1 MEYDLSGII
10 DLHIH
15 TQPDVQPRLLDD
27 LQAAEEAKKAGMR
40 AILIKSHVVPTAGRA
55 AIAEKAVSGIRVF
68 GGLALNSAVGGINPD
83 AVEVAI
89 GMGARVIWMPTR
101 SARNMFRRTRLEDGI
116 TIFDEGNMLLPV
128 VGRILEGIRQANIVL
143 ATGHLSVS
151 ESIALVQMAKAMGL
165 RKIVVTHPESE
176 LVRMPLEVQQ
186 ELSGPGVYF
195 ERCFVDTTQSMNCAT
210 SIEEIGERIRRVGF
224 ESTLL
229 STDLGQPINPSPVEG
244 MGAYLA
250 ALQAAGFSEK
260 EITRMASEIPA
271 TLMDM

>member
-1 MEYDLSGII
+1 MEYDLNGLI

-27 LQAAEEAKKAGMR
+27 LQAAEEAKKARMR

-55 AIAEKAVSGIRVF
+55 AIAEKVVGGFRVF
-68 GGLALNSAVGGINPD
+68 GGLVLNSAVGGLNPD
-83 AVEVAI
+83 AVEAAI
-89 GMGARVIWMPTR
+89 SMGARVIWMPTR
-101 SARNMFRRTRLEDGI
+101 SARSMFQQAGLQGGI
-116 TIFDEGNMLLPV
+116 TIFNDRDLILPV
-128 VGRILEGIRQANIVL
+128 VGAILECIRQADIVL

-151 ESIALVQMAKAMGL
+151 ESIALVKMAKGIKL

-186 ELSGPGVYF
+186 DMSGPGVYF
-195 ERCFVDTTQSMNCAT
+195 ERCFVDTTQLMNCAT

-224 ESTLL
+224 ESTML
-229 STDLGQPINPSPVEG
+229 STDLGQPINPPPVQG
-244 MGAYLA
+244 MAAYLA
-250 ALQAAGFSEK
+250 ALKLAGFSET
-260 EITRMASEIPA
+260 EIYRMAGENPA

>member
-27 LQAAEEAKKAGMR
+27 LQAAEEAKKARMR
-40 AILIKSHVVPTAGRA
+40 AILIKSHVVPTTGRA
-55 AIAEKAVSGIRVF
+55 TIAEKAVGGIRVL
-68 GGLALNSAVGGINPD
+68 GGLVLNSAVGGLNPD
-83 AVEVAI
+83 AVEAAI
-89 GMGARVIWMPTR
+89 GMNARVIWMPTR
-101 SARNMFRRTRLEDGI
+101 SARNMFRRAGLTDGI
-116 TIFDEGNMLLPV
+116 TIFDERDMILPV
-128 VGRILEGIRQANIVL
+128 VGGILEYIRQADIVL

-151 ESIALVQMAKAMGL
+151 ESMALVRMAKAMGL

-229 STDLGQPINPSPVEG
+229 STDLGQPINPPPVEG
-244 MGAYLA
+244 MAAYLA
-250 ALQAAGFSEK
+250 ALRAAGFTEK
-260 EITRMASEIPA
+260 EIYRMASENPA
-271 TLMDM
+271 TLMGM